1 MKKILFTIIA
11 LCSTLSVGA
20 QNELQTAVLH
30 HDGDTQVFIGRN
42 AFANANAAAVDGD
55 VITLSAGTFNIA
67 DITKS
72 ISLYGAGF
80 EYNNETGTEKTLLVG
95 TLNIG
100 VSGQTLANVHI
111 EGICTYKITAVAH
124 LEGFVLNKCQV
135 LNEITLSRNTNTT
148 ISNCQM
154 YDVKSMDEQSINCLI
169 KNCHSRGSI
178 IKFGAG
184 STVTLD
190 HCIVMWNVGGCTCT
204 NSIFLNYDAFK
215 EAYGATVTK
224 CIIYKKYENNGTNTF
239 TDCWEVLPIDVFTD
253 KVEEGMGS
261 DTYTPTR
268 TFELKQPETWIG
280 TDGQEVGIRYGWS
293 KVPNSIALKNVT
305 TTLSGNNLNV
315 NYTK

>member
-20 QNELQTAVLH
+20 QNELQIAVLQH
-30 HDGDTQVFIGRN
+30 EGETQVFKGRN
-42 AFANANAAAVDGD
+42 AFANANALAVDGD
-55 VITLSAGTFNIA
+55 VITLSSGTFDIS

-80 EYNNETGTEKTLLVG
+80 EDNNEIGTQKTLLNG
-95 TLNIG
+95 TLKIG
-100 VSGQTLANVHI
+100 ASGQTLANVHI
-111 EGICTYKITAVAH
+111 EGICTYQLTAVAH
-124 LEGFVLNKCQV
+124 LEDFVLNKCQV
-135 LNEITLSRNTNTT
+135 INEITLSKNTNTT

-178 IKFGAG
+178 NTFGFG

-190 HCIVMWNVGGCTCT
+190 HCIVEWNIGRCTCT
-204 NSIFLNYDAFK
+204 NSIFLNYEAFK
-215 EAYGATVTK
+215 DAHGANVTK
-224 CIIYKKYENNGTNTF
+224 CIIYKKIENNGSNTF
-239 TDCWEVLPIDVFTD
+239 TDCWEVTPSDVFTD
-253 KVEEGMGS
+253 EEEGMAS

-305 TTLSGNNLNV
+305 TTVSGNNLNV

>member
-1 MKKILFTIIA
+1 M
-11 LCSTLSVGA
+11 
-20 QNELQTAVLH
+20 
-30 HDGDTQVFIGRN
+30 
-42 AFANANAAAVDGD
+42 
-55 VITLSAGTFNIA
+55 ITLSAGTFNIA

-80 EYNNETGTEKTLLVG
+80 EYNNETGTQKTSLIG
-95 TLNIG
+95 TLKIG

-111 EGICTYKITAVAH
+111 EGIYTYQLTAVAH

-169 KNCHSRGSI
+169 KNSHSRGSI
-178 IKFGAG
+178 NRFGVG
-184 STVTLD
+184 STITLD
-190 HCIVMWNVGGCTCT
+190 HCIVEWCVGRCTCT

-215 EAYGATVTK
+215 DAYGATVTK
-224 CIIYKKYENNGTNTF
+224 CIIYKKIENNGSNTF
-239 TDCWEVLPIDVFTD
+239 TDCWEVNPSNVFTD
-253 KVEEGMGS
+253 VEEGMGI
-261 DTYTPTR
+261 DEYTPTR
-268 TFELKQPETWIG
+268 TFELQQPETWIG

-305 TTLSGNNLNV
+305 TTVSGNNLNV
-315 NYTK
+315 TYTK

>member
-20 QNELQTAVLH
+20 QNELQTAVLQ

-55 VITLSAGTFNIA
+55 VITLSADTFNIA

-80 EYNNETGTEKTLLVG
+80 EYNNETGTQKTSLIG
-95 TLNIG
+95 TLKIG

-111 EGICTYKITAVAH
+111 EGIYTYQLTAVAH

-169 KNCHSRGSI
+169 KNSHSRGSI
-178 IKFGAG
+178 NRFGVG

-190 HCIVMWNVGGCTCT
+190 HCIVEWCVGRCTCT

-215 EAYGATVTK
+215 EAHGANVTK
-224 CIIYKKYENNGTNTF
+224 CIIYKKIENNGSNTF
-239 TDCWEVLPIDVFTD
+239 TDCWEVNPSNVFTD
-253 KVEEGMGS
+253 VEEGMAS
-261 DTYTPTR
+261 DEYTPTR

-305 TTLSGNNLNV
+305 TTVSGNNLNV
-315 NYTK
+315 TYTK

>member
-20 QNELQTAVLH
+20 QNELQTAVLQ

-80 EYNNETGTEKTLLVG
+80 EYNNETGTQKTSLIG
-95 TLNIG
+95 TLKIG

-111 EGICTYKITAVAH
+111 EGIYTYQLTAVAH

-169 KNCHSRGSI
+169 KNSHSRGSI
-178 IKFGAG
+178 NRFGVG

-190 HCIVMWNVGGCTCT
+190 HCIVEWCVGRCTCT
-204 NSIFLNYDAFK
+204 NSIFLNYEAFK
-215 EAYGATVTK
+215 DAYGTTVTK
-224 CIIYKKYENNGTNTF
+224 CIIYTLIPQHF
-239 TDCWEVLPIDVFTD
+239 DL
-253 KVEEGMGS
+253 
-261 DTYTPTR
+261 TY
-268 TFELKQPETWIG
+268 K
-280 TDGQEVGIRYGWS
+280 
-293 KVPNSIALKNVT
+293 
-305 TTLSGNNLNV
+305 
-315 NYTK
+315 